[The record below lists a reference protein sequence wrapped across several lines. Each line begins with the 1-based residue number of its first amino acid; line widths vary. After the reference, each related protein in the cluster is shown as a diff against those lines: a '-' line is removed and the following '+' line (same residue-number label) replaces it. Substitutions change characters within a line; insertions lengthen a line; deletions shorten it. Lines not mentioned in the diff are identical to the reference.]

1 MEGAYNLPTLRA
13 LAGPQGDE
21 LRTLLGAPIEGE
33 VWTRA
38 RDLVRQG
45 DAVDEA
51 IAVARS
57 YVDEACALLD
67 PFEGLPA
74 AAGLQGASRH
84 LLLSLDAVRT
94 GA

>member
-1 MEGAYNLPTLRA
+1 MLRA

-21 LRTLLGAPIEGE
+21 LRSLLGAPIEGE

-51 IAVARS
+51 IAVAQT
-57 YVDEACALLD
+57 YVDQACDLLA
-67 PFEGLPA
+67 PFEAMPSA
-74 AAGLQGASRH
+74 VGLQGASRH
-84 LLLSLDAVRT
+84 LIASLQAVRT
-94 GA
+94 PA